1 MKKYICKLV
10 VLLLIICPFRV
21 LAEDITFNKETVTL
35 EKCID
40 GDTATFKDSSGNS
53 YKTRF
58 LAIDTP
64 ETVHPTKGEQPY
76 GKEASNYTC
85 NKLKNAKKIVLE
97 YDENSTKTDKYDRII
112 AWVFVDDEL
121 LQEDLVTKGYA
132 KVAYLYGDYKYT
144 TQLKEKEQIAKN
156 KKLRI
161 WSSNTNT
168 NDTTS
173 EETDE
178 LVEILKKIAK
188 KLLKKIENML

>member
-1 MKKYICKLV
+1 MY
-10 VLLLIICPFRV
+10 
-21 LAEDITFNKETVTL
+21 
-35 EKCID
+35 
-40 GDTATFKDSSGNS
+40 SS
-53 YKTRF
+53 
-58 LAIDTP
+58 
-64 ETVHPTKGEQPY
+64 
-76 GKEASNYTC
+76 
-85 NKLKNAKKIVLE
+85 
-97 YDENSTKTDKYDRII
+97 ENSTKTDKYDRII

-121 LQEDLVTKGYA
+121 LQEDLVSKGYA